1 MSQANPTDAQIDAYA
16 SSWVKDG
23 DQTAA
28 WRAAFPDSKAKPDN
42 VYSAASRMHKA
53 TKVQARIAEY
63 QKLSREQS
71 EEEFAVSVADIKKRL
86 LEAADLGAKIKKDA
100 QGNSVPHSIQGLV
113 SALAEI
119 NKMDGNHAAVKA
131 DLTSS
136 DGSMSPKPGIDASK
150 LSNAAIEEILRA
162 TADD

>member
-1 MSQANPTDAQIDAYA
+1 MSQANPSDAEIDAYA
-16 SSWVKDG
+16 KSWVSVKNC
-23 DQTAA
+23 QSTA
-28 WRAAFPDSKAKPDN
+28 WRAAFPDSKAAPET
-42 VYSAASRMHKA
+42 VHARASLMHKQH
-53 TKVQARIAEY
+53 KVQIRIAEY

-119 NKMDGNHAAVKA
+119 NKMDGNHAATKT
-131 DLTSS
+131 DLTNS
-136 DGSMSPKPGIDASK
+136 DGSLKPDTSDISKEELKEQLGKYGIP
-150 LSNAAIEEILRA
+150 IE
-162 TADD
+162 